1 MVHMGASGLLW
12 IHLCK
17 RNYFSDFW
25 RIQELWNQRFFL
37 APRGQKY
44 FAMLQRLKATGTSSK
59 ATTKPL
65 VQSGFI
71 HYFRW
76 TLIYMYYIL
85 LDYIFKTIHSEHLL
99 LCAHRWHMKTWHIHI
114 HDRSGLVW
122 IIWLSHN
129 KTNYKSLWSRCL
141 IDANFVCIM
150 VNTTALYQKMLK
162 NWKFRKNLHNLSIR
176 LHILCK
182 MCHLQ
187 IEKFDVTVKEVA
199 DSNWEYYKT
208 NFVHWKGEE
217 TCWKCC
223 SRRIWYTGVRS
234 IV

>member
-1 MVHMGASGLLW
+1 MACCEYICARGIIFPISDESRSFGTRGSFLHPEDRNTLLCFSGWRPLARAAKPQQNLW
-12 IHLCK
+12 YRVGSFTI
-17 RNYFSDFW
+17 F
-25 RIQELWNQRFFL
+25 IEL
-37 APRGQKY
+37 
-44 FAMLQRLKATGTSSK
+44 
-59 ATTKPL
+59 
-65 VQSGFI
+65 QSN
-71 HYFRW
+71 
-76 TLIYMYYIL
+76 YMYYIL
-85 LDYIFKTIHSEHLL
+85 LDYIFKTIHSEHLP

-129 KTNYKSLWSRCL
+129 KTNYKSLWSCCL